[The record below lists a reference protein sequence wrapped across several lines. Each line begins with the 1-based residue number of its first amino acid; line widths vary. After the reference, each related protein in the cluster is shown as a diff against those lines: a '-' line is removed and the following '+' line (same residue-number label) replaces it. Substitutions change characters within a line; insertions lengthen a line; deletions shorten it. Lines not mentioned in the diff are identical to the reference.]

1 MRASVKVYD
10 NEEKNLSEKHDENTV
25 HSLNWRY
32 NSNTEDDDDE
42 KDDETALSKGL
53 HKKPAQLIHSI
64 NILIIEILNLQ
75 KSTVVLPPEIIISY
89 G

>member
-42 KDDETALSKGL
+42 KDDETALSNCIK
-53 HKKPAQLIHSI
+53 
-64 NILIIEILNLQ
+64 NLNR
-75 KSTVVLPPEIIISY
+75 SMN
-89 G
+89 